1 MNEVGTSLSN
11 RVLALEARVQALEK
25 MAGDLPEKSRQV
37 KSWAKDVADSHL
49 KFHMDLLSLVEDHI
63 EVLKL
68 IHSTVGPID
77 RKKNRLVHGYIRRAE
92 FKLGQF
98 QARFAQLEEMQK
110 RFENG
115 APKNPS
121 PPPSP
126 PPPPAKPL
134 AVSLLRPAALTRLL
148 RPASWWNA

>member
-1 MNEVGTSLSN
+1 MNEVGTSLSQ
-11 RVLALEARVQALEK
+11 RVLALEARVQVLEN
-25 MAGDLPEKSRQV
+25 MAADLPEKSRQV
-37 KSWAKDVADSHL
+37 KSWAKDVSESHL
-49 KFHMDLLSLVEDHI
+49 KFHMDMLSLIEDHI

-77 RKKNRLVHGYIRRAE
+77 RKKNKLVHGYIRRAE

-115 APKNPS
+115 APKT

-126 PPPPAKPL
+126 PPPPAKPIV
-134 AVSLLRPAALTRLL
+134 ASLLRPPALTRLL
-148 RPASWWNA
+148 RSAAWWNA

>member
-1 MNEVGTSLSN
+1 MNEVGTSLPQ
-11 RVLALEARVQALEK
+11 RILALEARVLALEK

-37 KSWAKDVADSHL
+37 KSWARDVSDSHL
-49 KFHMDLLSLVEDHI
+49 KFHMDMLSLIEDHV

-77 RKKNRLVHGYIRRAE
+77 RKKNKLVHGYIRRAE

-98 QARFAQLEEMQK
+98 QARFAHLEEMQK

-115 APKNPS
+115 APKNPAL
-121 PPPSP
+121 PH
-126 PPPPAKPL
+126 AKPRE
-134 AVSLLRPAALTRLL
+134 VSLPKPSALDRLL
-148 RPASWWNA
+148 RSAAWWNM